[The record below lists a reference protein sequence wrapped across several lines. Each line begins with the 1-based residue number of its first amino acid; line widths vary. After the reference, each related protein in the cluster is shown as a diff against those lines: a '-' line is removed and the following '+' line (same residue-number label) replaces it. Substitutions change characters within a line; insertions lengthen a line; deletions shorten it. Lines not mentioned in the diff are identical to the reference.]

1 MCSIL
6 NLSDSRQALNGGIEM
21 NKWRA
26 TFSITVDVKEGMS
39 PNRQII
45 EDVECENRKDVK
57 KILMNKYPTF
67 TRISCTK
74 AV

>member
-1 MCSIL
+1 
-6 NLSDSRQALNGGIEM
+6 M